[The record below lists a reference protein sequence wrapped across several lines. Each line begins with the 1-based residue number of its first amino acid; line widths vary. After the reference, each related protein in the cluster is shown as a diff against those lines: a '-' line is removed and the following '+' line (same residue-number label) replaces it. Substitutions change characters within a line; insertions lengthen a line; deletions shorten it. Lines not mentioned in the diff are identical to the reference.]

1 MQTAASGVRRVLFK
15 YSLRFF
21 QGIIPVPCNQQTPIS
36 MIQGECVRNVRWGP
50 CVHDQLLSRRTSGSQ
65 LEYTSSPRKVSGW
78 IVCSSISMQAALS
91 APMIR
96 LRLLVVL
103 NEMRVW
109 NQTASLIF
117 AAGQLRLSQLTDV
130 LQVRVIT
137 QEIGLRNGAIC

>member
-1 MQTAASGVRRVLFK
+1 
-15 YSLRFF
+15 
-21 QGIIPVPCNQQTPIS
+21 
-36 MIQGECVRNVRWGP
+36 
-50 CVHDQLLSRRTSGSQ
+50 
-65 LEYTSSPRKVSGW
+65 
-78 IVCSSISMQAALS
+78 MQAALS